1 MKTEFLQGLGISE
14 ENIHKILAE
23 NGKDIEKFKNDNEV
37 LKLKVK
43 DTEKLLADANNEIES
58 YQEMDIAAIQK
69 SADDWKAKYEDLE
82 KQKADEEYERR
93 IDEYLDSF
101 EINDEVHAEKIKSL
115 MKEKELKFDSKDDK
129 KLIGGDDIVNSYKEK
144 YPHVFG
150 NEQKLKGVKVV
161 TGVDKK
167 DVNTVSEG
175 GNFAKVMN
183 EKENTQKESKFF
195 NF

>member
-1 MKTEFLQGLGISE
+1 MKTEDLKVQGLTDEQIQFVF
-14 ENIHKILAE
+14 AE
-23 NGKDIEKFKNDNEV
+23 NGKDIQKWKNDVEV
-37 LKLKVK
+37 LKLKIK
-43 DTEKLLADANNEIES
+43 DTEKLLSDAKNEIES

-69 SADDWKAKYEDLE
+69 SADDWKAKYENLE
-82 KQKADEEYERR
+82 KQKADEEYERK
-93 IDEYLDSF
+93 IDEYLGSF

-115 MKEKELKFDSKDDK
+115 IKEKELKFDSKDEK

-150 NEQKLKGVKVV
+150 SEQKLKGVKIV
-161 TGVDKK
+161 TGADKK

-175 GNFAKVMN
+175 GNFAKAMN
-183 EKENTQKESKFF
+183 EKENKQTESKFF